1 MVAFGEHLKANI
13 APEYGA
19 EAYTNYQ
26 ELDDIIQKLVSTA
39 PSGPDLQ
46 NRQVSM
52 TVPPQTDARGLAVS
66 NETVTGE
73 EFLLKMDDE
82 LAKVEKF
89 TLQKVGELRSKIE
102 AIERLE
108 GSDNGNK
115 NKNKNESVNMDKADE
130 IANDFL
136 RLEKYVNINFMGF
149 HKILKKHD
157 KNLPNVPCKA
167 FYVSRMHAQAWVRG
181 DYSDLVVRLSH
192 IYASLRDD
200 HVADENNDQQSFL
213 RQTTK
218 YWVKTEDVSRVKYY
232 ILRHLPVFLQK
243 TSTGESDSQFT
254 NSVYLDNDQLEL
266 YHGRLE
272 KSPGA
277 IALRL
282 RWYGSGS
289 SQKVFVE
296 RKTHNDKWT
305 GEISVKERFTVDEE
319 EVHQV
324 LTNTYPIEEKKK
336 EMLAKG
342 KSQSECDEWETL
354 AKEITQVCV
363 SKQLVPTVRTQCMR
377 TAFQIPFDA
386 TVRISLDTNLCM
398 ISERGYELNGMKTW
412 YRNPEWILQPNEI
425 TRFPHA
431 VLEIK
436 LELKGGNMT
445 APSWVA
451 DLQNSGLIYECHKYS
466 KYCHG
471 SAVLLPEDVRSVPYW
486 IDDVTL
492 RESIVASGGGRIL
505 MEDGEGSSPGAN
517 SIYDHLLPFGD
528 QNQNRAEKA
537 VGRTHVSVAA
547 AVGITGDQANTKN
560 LATGFGLY
568 GTNNNINNGVS
579 VSGDDIDDGEDDGED
594 GCCGWVFP
602 FCSRYNQY
610 ADAVVAPTSFQ
621 KIEPKLFFANERTFL
636 HWLHYAVVLSSIA
649 SAVLSMS
656 EAPGEEW
663 RQWYAMA
670 MLPISLCFVVYA
682 LHIFLWRQDQ
692 IKNRIPA
699 RWDDPMGPLILGSL
713 VVAVLLVNFFTQLY
727 AIARAEIEEGGL

>member
-1 MVAFGEHLKANI
+1 
-13 APEYGA
+13 
-19 EAYTNYQ
+19 
-26 ELDDIIQKLVSTA
+26 
-39 PSGPDLQ
+39 
-46 NRQVSM
+46 M
-52 TVPPQTDARGLAVS
+52 TVPPQTDARGLAVT
-66 NETVTGE
+66 NKTVTEE
-73 EFLLKMDDE
+73 EFLRKIDFE

-89 TLQKVGELRSKIE
+89 TLQQVGEMRSKID
-102 AIERLE
+102 AIEAMSERE
-108 GSDNGNK
+108 EKYSM
-115 NKNKNESVNMDKADE
+115 EKADE

-167 FYVSRMHAQAWVRG
+167 FYISRMHAQAWVRG

-192 IYASLRDD
+192 IYSTLRDD
-200 HVADENNDQQSFL
+200 HVADENKDQQSFL

-266 YHGRLE
+266 YHGRLD

-282 RWYGSGS
+282 RWYGNGNP
-289 SQKVFVE
+289 KLVFVE

-305 GEISVKERFTVDEE
+305 GEVSVKERFTVDES

-324 LTNTYPIEEKKK
+324 LTNTYPIEEKKRA
-336 EMLAKG
+336 MLAKG
-342 KSQSECDEWETL
+342 KSQQECDEWETL
-354 AKEITQVCV
+354 AREITQVCV

-436 LELKGGNMT
+436 LELKGGDMT
-445 APSWVA
+445 PPKWVS

-486 IDDVTL
+486 VDDVTL
-492 RESIVASGGGRIL
+492 RDSIIASGGDRIL
-505 MEDGEGSSPGAN
+505 VKEGEEPAPGAN
-517 SIYDHLLPFGD
+517 AVYDHLLPFGD
-528 QNQNRAEKA
+528 QNNDRSQTA

-547 AVGITGDQANTKN
+547 SVGITKDQATTQN
-560 LATGFGLY
+560 LPTGFNLY
-568 GTNNNINNGVS
+568 GSTSANNDMLDAY
-579 VSGDDIDDGEDDGED
+579 DDDDDEED
-594 GCCGWVFP
+594 GMCGWCFP
-602 FCSRYNQY
+602 FCSRFNQY
-610 ADAVVAPTSFQ
+610 ADAVVAPTSIQ

-656 EAPGEEW
+656 EKPGEEW
-663 RQWYAMA
+663 RSWYAMA
-670 MLPISLCFVVYA
+670 MLPISLAFCVYA

-699 RWDDPMGPLILGSL
+699 RWDDPMGPLMLGSL
-713 VVAVLLVNFFTQLY
+713 VVITLLVNFFTHLY
-727 AIARAEIEEGGL
+727 AIVRAEVEEGGI

>member
-19 EAYTNYQ
+19 DAYIKYQ
-26 ELDDIIQKLVSTA
+26 QLDAIIQKLSSTA

-73 EFLLKMDDE
+73 EFLRTMDFE

-89 TLQKVGELRSKIE
+89 TLKKVSELREKIE
-102 AIERLE
+102 AIEQE
-108 GSDNGNK
+108 ASVDNID
-115 NKNKNESVNMDKADE
+115 MDKADE
-130 IANDFL
+130 IASDFL
-136 RLEKYVNINFMGF
+136 RLEKYVNINFMGC

-192 IYASLRDD
+192 IYSSLRDD
-200 HVADENNDQQSFL
+200 LVADENNDQQSFL

-282 RWYGSGS
+282 RWYGNGNPNL
-289 SQKVFVE
+289 VFVE

-305 GEISVKERFTVDEE
+305 GEVSVKERFTVDES

-324 LTNTYPIEEKKK
+324 LTNTYPIEEKRKA
-336 EMLAKG
+336 MLAKG
-342 KSQSECDEWETL
+342 KSEQECDEWETL
-354 AKEITQVCV
+354 VQEITQVCV

-386 TVRISLDTNLCM
+386 TVRVSLDTNLCM
-398 ISERGYELNGMKTW
+398 ISERGYDLNGMRTW
-412 YRNPEWILQPNEI
+412 FRNPEWILQPDEI

-436 LELKGGNMT
+436 LELKGGNMS
-445 APSWVA
+445 PPKWVA

-486 IDDVTL
+486 VDDVTL
-492 RESIVASGGGRIL
+492 RESIIASQGERIL
-505 MEDGEGSSPGAN
+505 MEPGEGPAPGAN
-517 SIYDHLLPFGD
+517 AIYDHLLPFGD
-528 QNQNRAEKA
+528 QNNDRSQTA

-547 AVGITGDQANTKN
+547 SKGITKDQATKDN
-560 LATGFGLY
+560 VEVGFDL
-568 GTNNNINNGVS
+568 GTKTPEDSFLNRIHDDEDQD
-579 VSGDDIDDGEDDGED
+579 GDDDD

-602 FCSRYNQY
+602 FCSRYNSY
-610 ADAVVAPTSFQ
+610 TEAVIAPSSFQ
-621 KIEPKLFFANERTFL
+621 KIEPKMFFANERTYL
-636 HWLHYAVVLSSIA
+636 HWLHYAVVLSSMA

-656 EAPGEEW
+656 ETPGEEW

-670 MLPISLCFVVYA
+670 LLPISLAFVMYA
-682 LHIFLWRQDQ
+682 LHTFLWRQDQ

-699 RWDDPMGPLILGSL
+699 RLDDPFGPLLLGSL
-713 VVAVLLVNFFTQLY
+713 VVVVLVINLITQIY
-727 AIARAEIEEGGL
+727 TIARVQAEEGSI

>member
-1 MVAFGEHLKANI
+1 M
-13 APEYGA
+13 
-19 EAYTNYQ
+19 
-26 ELDDIIQKLVSTA
+26 
-39 PSGPDLQ
+39 Q

-52 TVPPQTDARGLAVS
+52 TVPPQTDARGLAVT
-66 NETVTGE
+66 NRTVTHE
-73 EFLLKMDDE
+73 EFLTKMDND

-102 AIERLE
+102 ALERDTSRNE
-108 GSDNGNK
+108 NGSDK
-115 NKNKNESVNMDKADE
+115 VLCMEEADD

-136 RLEKYVNINFMGF
+136 RLEKYVNINFMGC

-157 KNLPNVPCKA
+157 KNLPNLPCKA

-192 IYASLRDD
+192 IYSGLRDD
-200 HVADENNDQQSFL
+200 HVAAENNDQQSFL

-243 TSTGESDSQFT
+243 TATGESDSQFT

-266 YHGRLE
+266 YHGRLD

-282 RWYGSGS
+282 RWYGNGS
-289 SQKVFVE
+289 PQLVFVE

-305 GEISVKERFTVDEE
+305 GEVSVKERFTVDAS

-324 LTNTYPIEEKKK
+324 LTNTYPIEEKKAA
-336 EMLAKG
+336 MLAKG
-342 KSQSECDEWETL
+342 KSEAECNEWEIL
-354 AKEITQVCV
+354 AREITQVCV

-398 ISERGYELNGMKTW
+398 ISERGYDLNGMKTW
-412 YRNPEWILQPNEI
+412 HRNPEWILQNDEI

-445 APSWVA
+445 APKWVS
-451 DLQNSGLIYECHKYS
+451 DLQNSGLLYECHKYS

-486 IDDVTL
+486 VDDVTL
-492 RESIVASGGGRIL
+492 RESIIASGGARIL
-505 MEDGEGSSPGAN
+505 VEGDEDDPEAAVVGPGAN
-517 SIYDHLLPFGD
+517 AIYDHLLPFGD
-528 QNQNRAEKA
+528 QANDRSKTA

-547 AVGITGDQANTKN
+547 SVGITGKQATTKN
-560 LATGFGLY
+560 LTTGFP
-568 GTNNNINNGVS
+568 NISDEELLEDG
-579 VSGDDIDDGEDDGED
+579 GDDDDDDD
-594 GCCGWVFP
+594 DAAWCFT

-610 ADAVVAPTSFQ
+610 GGAIVAPTSIQ

-649 SAVLSMS
+649 SAVLAMS
-656 EAPGEEW
+656 DDRPGEEW
-663 RQWYAMA
+663 RQWYALIL
-670 MLPISLCFVVYA
+670 LPISLLFVAYA
-682 LHIFLWRQDQ
+682 LHTFLWRQRQ

-699 RWDDPMGPLILGSL
+699 RWDDPVGPLLLGTI
-713 VVAVLLVNFFTQLY
+713 VVATLMFNFFTQLY
-727 AIARAEIEEGGL
+727 ALVRTQIEEGSI

>member
-1 MVAFGEHLKANI
+1 MVAFGEHLKQNI

-19 EAYTNYQ
+19 EAYIDYSG
-26 ELDDIIQKLVSTA
+26 LDEIIQLLSSTA
-39 PSGPDLQ
+39 PSGPDLE

-52 TVPPQTDARGLAVS
+52 TVPPQTDARGLAVD
-66 NETVTGE
+66 NRTVTHE
-73 EFLLKMDDE
+73 QFLSKMDFE

-89 TLQKVGELRSKIE
+89 TLQKVEELRKKIQALE
-102 AIERLE
+102 LKNIEE
-108 GSDNGNK
+108 
-115 NKNKNESVNMDKADE
+115 NESKNINMERADE

-136 RLEKYVNINFMGF
+136 RLEKYVNINFMGC

-157 KNLPNVPCKA
+157 KNLPNFPCKI
-167 FYVSRMHAQAWVRG
+167 FYVSRIHAQAWVRG

-192 IYASLRDD
+192 IYAGLRDD

-266 YHGRLE
+266 YHGRLD

-282 RWYGSGS
+282 RWYGNGNP
-289 SQKVFVE
+289 KMVFVE

-305 GEISVKERFTVDEE
+305 GEVSVKERFIVDES
-319 EVHQV
+319 EVYQV
-324 LTNTYPIEEKKK
+324 LTNTYPIEEKKAA
-336 EMLAKG
+336 MLAKG
-342 KSQSECDEWETL
+342 KSEKECEEWEIL
-354 AKEITQVCV
+354 VREITQVCV

-412 YRNPEWILQPNEI
+412 HRNPGWILQPNEI

-445 APSWVA
+445 APKWVS

-486 IDDVTL
+486 VDDVTL
-492 RESIVASGGGRIL
+492 RESIIASGGKRIL
-505 MEDGEGSSPGAN
+505 VEPGDVEGEAAVGPGAN
-517 SIYDHLLPFGD
+517 AIYDHLLPFGD
-528 QNQNRAEKA
+528 QNNDRSKTA

-547 AVGITGDQANTKN
+547 SFGITNGQATTKN
-560 LATGFGLY
+560 LSTGFNLY
-568 GTNNNINNGVS
+568 GNGQ
-579 VSGDDIDDGEDDGED
+579 GDDFDVYHDDNDEED
-594 GCCGWVFP
+594 GLCGWVFP

-610 ADAVVAPTSFQ
+610 GDAVVAPTSIQ
-621 KIEPKLFFANERTFL
+621 KVEPKLFFANERTFL

-649 SAVLSMS
+649 SAILSMS
-656 EAPGEEW
+656 EDDPGEEW

-670 MLPISLCFVVYA
+670 LLPIALLFIAYA
-682 LHIFLWRQDQ
+682 LNTFLWRQNQ
-692 IKNRIPA
+692 IRSRIPA
-699 RWDDPMGPLILGSL
+699 RWDDPIGPLLLGSL
-713 VVAVLLVNFFTQLY
+713 VVIVLLINFFTQLY
-727 AIARAEIEEGGL
+727 QMVITELEEGSI

>member
-13 APEYGA
+13 APEYGPD
-19 EAYTNYQ
+19 AYIEYQ
-26 ELDDIIQKLVSTA
+26 ELDDIIQKLSETA
-39 PSGPDLQ
+39 PSGVDLQ
-46 NRQVSM
+46 NRQISM
-52 TVPPQTDARGLAVS
+52 TVPTQTDSRGLAVS
-66 NETVTGE
+66 AETITEE
-73 EFLLKMDDE
+73 EFLRKMDIE

-89 TLQKVGELRSKIE
+89 TLQKVSELRTKIE
-102 AIERLE
+102 
-108 GSDNGNK
+108 DV
-115 NKNKNESVNMDKADE
+115 ESSTTNDMDKADE

-136 RLEKYVNINFMGF
+136 RLEKYVNINFMGC

-157 KNLPNVPCKA
+157 KNLPAMPCKA

-192 IYASLRDD
+192 IYSSLRDD
-200 HVADENNDQQSFL
+200 HVAEVNNDQQSFL
-213 RQTTK
+213 RSTTK

-232 ILRHLPVFLQK
+232 VLRHLPVFLQK

-282 RWYGSGS
+282 RWYGNGNP
-289 SQKVFVE
+289 KLVFVE

-305 GEISVKERFTVDEE
+305 GEVSVKERFTVDES
-319 EVHQV
+319 EVQSV
-324 LTNTYPIEEKKK
+324 LTNTYPIAEKKK
-336 EMLAKG
+336 AMLAKG
-342 KSQSECDEWETL
+342 KSQKECDEWETL
-354 AKEITQVCV
+354 VREITQVCV
-363 SKQLVPTVRTQCMR
+363 SKQLVPTCRTQCMR

-398 ISERGYELNGMKTW
+398 ISERGYDLNNMKTW
-412 YRNPEWILQPNEI
+412 FRNPEWILQPQEI

-445 APSWVA
+445 APKWVG

-471 SAVLLPEDVRSVPYW
+471 TAVLLPEDVRSVPYW
-486 IDDVTL
+486 VDDVTL
-492 RESIVASGGGRIL
+492 RESIIASGGRRIL
-505 MEDGEGSSPGAN
+505 MEPGEGPAPGAN
-517 SIYDHLLPFGD
+517 AIYDHLLPFGD
-528 QNQNRAEKA
+528 QDNDRSQTA
-537 VGRTHVSVAA
+537 VGRTYVSVAA
-547 AVGITGDQANTKN
+547 SKGITGNQANASN
-560 LATGFGLY
+560 IPTGFDLGGGATVNAIL
-568 GTNNNINNGVS
+568 
-579 VSGDDIDDGEDDGED
+579 GDDIDDDQDEEE

-610 ADAVVAPTSFQ
+610 AAGVVAPTSFQ
-621 KIEPKLFFANERTFL
+621 KIEPKMFFANERTYL

-649 SAVLSMS
+649 AGVLSMS
-656 EAPGEEW
+656 EVPGEEW

-670 MLPISLCFVVYA
+670 LLPISLAFCLYA

-699 RWDDPMGPLILGSL
+699 RWDDPMGPLILGSV
-713 VVAVLLVNFFTQLY
+713 VVAVLTINFFTQLY
-727 AIARAEIEEGGL
+727 ELAKVGIEEGSL

>member
-13 APEYGA
+13 AQEYGA
-19 EAYTNYQ
+19 DAYLDYQGLDNIIQ
-26 ELDDIIQKLVSTA
+26 ELSRTA

-46 NRQVSM
+46 NRMVSL
-52 TVPPQTDARGLAVS
+52 TTPPQTDARGLAVDNNS
-66 NETVTGE
+66 ATE
-73 EFLLKMDDE
+73 EQFLSKMDFE

-89 TLQKVGELRSKIE
+89 TLQKVSELRKKIDDTEKAIGTEEKEKSE
-102 AIERLE
+102 AR
-108 GSDNGNK
+108 
-115 NKNKNESVNMDKADE
+115 ADE
-130 IANDFL
+130 ISNDFL
-136 RLEKYVNINFMGF
+136 LLEKYVNINFMGF

-157 KNLPNVPCKA
+157 KNLPSYPCKA

-192 IYASLRDD
+192 IYSSLRDD
-200 HVADENNDQQSFL
+200 QVAEENNDQQSFL

-232 ILRHLPVFLQK
+232 VLRHLPVFLQK

-272 KSPGA
+272 KAPGA

-282 RWYGSGS
+282 RWYGNGDPK
-289 SQKVFVE
+289 QVFVE

-305 GEISVKERFTVDEE
+305 GEVSVKERFVVDES
-319 EVHQV
+319 EVYQV
-324 LTNTYPIEEKKK
+324 LTNTYPIEKKK
-336 EMLAKG
+336 AEMLAKG
-342 KSQSECDEWETL
+342 KSQKECDEWEQL
-354 AKEITQVCV
+354 VREITQVCV

-398 ISERGYELNGMKTW
+398 ISERGYDLNGMKTW
-412 YRNPEWILQPNEI
+412 HRNPEWILQPNEI

-445 APSWVA
+445 APKWVS

-471 SAVLLPEDVRSVPYW
+471 CAVLLPEDVRSVPYW
-486 IDDVTL
+486 VDDISL
-492 RESIVASGGGRIL
+492 RDSIIASGGGRIL
-505 MEDGEGSSPGAN
+505 MDPAESNPPGAN
-517 SIYDHLLPFGD
+517 AIYDHLLPFGD
-528 QNQNRAEKA
+528 ANNDRSGTA
-537 VGRTHVSVAA
+537 VGRTHVSAA
-547 AVGITGDQANTKN
+547 ASKGITKDKATVNN
-560 LATGFGLY
+560 IPTGFDMYDPNAGNIMD
-568 GTNNNINNGVS
+568 TN
-579 VSGDDIDDGEDDGED
+579 EEE
-594 GCCGWVFP
+594 GCCSWVFP
-602 FCSRYNQY
+602 FCSRYNNY
-610 ADAVVAPTSFQ
+610 AEAIVAPTSFQ
-621 KIEPKLFFANERTFL
+621 KIEPKVYFANERTYL
-636 HWLHYAVVLSSIA
+636 HWLHYGVILSSIA
-649 SAVLSMS
+649 AGILSFS
-656 EAPGEEW
+656 DDSGESW
-663 RQWYAMA
+663 GQWYALA
-670 MLPISLCFVVYA
+670 LLPVSLGFCLYA

-699 RWDDPMGPLILGSL
+699 RWDDPMGPILLGST
-713 VVAVLLVNFFTQLY
+713 VAVILIINFCTQVY
-727 AIARAEIEEGGL
+727 EIAKIDFADDL

>member
-1 MVAFGEHLKANI
+1 MVGFGEHLKANI
-13 APEYGA
+13 APVFGA
-19 EAYTNYQ
+19 EAYVDYQ
-26 ELDDIIQKLVSTA
+26 QLDELIQQLSATA

-46 NRQVSM
+46 NRQISM
-52 TVPPQTDARGLAVS
+52 TVPAQTDARGLAAT
-66 NETVTGE
+66 NNGVTE
-73 EFLLKMDDE
+73 EDFLSKMDIE

-89 TLQKVGELRSKIE
+89 TLKQVDALRKKIE
-102 AIERLE
+102 AVEKR
-108 GSDNGNK
+108 NK
-115 NKNKNESVNMDKADE
+115 PPQMDAADE

-136 RLEKYVNINFMGF
+136 QLEKYVNVNFMGF

-181 DYSDLVVRLSH
+181 DYSDLVVCLSH

-254 NSVYLDNDQLEL
+254 NSVYMDNDQLEL

-282 RWYGSGS
+282 RWYGNGNP
-289 SQKVFVE
+289 KLVFVE

-305 GEISVKERFTVDEE
+305 GEVSVKERFTVDES
-319 EVHQV
+319 EVHQIM
-324 LTNTYPIEEKKK
+324 TNTYPIEEKKK
-336 EMLAKG
+336 KMLAKG
-342 KSQSECDEWETL
+342 KSQKECDEWETL
-354 AKEITQVCV
+354 VREIIQVFV
-363 SKQLVPTVRTQCMR
+363 SKQLVPTCRTQCMR

-386 TVRISLDTNLCM
+386 TVRVSLDTNLCM

-412 YRNPEWILQPNEI
+412 YRNPDWILQPNEI

-436 LELKGGNMT
+436 LELKGGDM
-445 APSWVA
+445 APPKWVR

-471 SAVLLPEDVRSVPYW
+471 TAVLLPEDVRAVPYW
-486 IDDVTL
+486 VDDVTL
-492 RESIVASGGGRIL
+492 RESITASGGGRIL
-505 MEDGEGSSPGAN
+505 AEPGEDRAPGAN
-517 SIYDHLLPFGD
+517 AVYNHLLPFGD
-528 QNQNRAEKA
+528 QDNDRSQTA
-537 VGRTHVSVAA
+537 VGQTHASTAA
-547 AVGITGDQANTKN
+547 SKGVTAEHYIKSN
-560 LATGFGLY
+560 LLTGFGIDH
-568 GTNNNINNGVS
+568 G
-579 VSGDDIDDGEDDGED
+579 GDDSDDDSDDEEE

-602 FCSRYNQY
+602 FCSRYNEY
-610 ADAVVAPTSFQ
+610 ADQVVAPTSIQ
-621 KIEPKLFFANERTFL
+621 KVEPKLFFANERTYL
-636 HWLHYAVVLSSIA
+636 HWLHYAVVLSSIG
-649 SAVLSMS
+649 SAVLSLS
-656 EAPGEEW
+656 DDSVEDW
-663 RQWYAMA
+663 RQLYALA
-670 MLPISLCFVVYA
+670 LLPISLAFCIYA
-682 LHIFLWRQDQ
+682 LHVFLWRQDQ
-692 IKNRIPA
+692 IKQRIPA
-699 RWDDPMGPLILGSL
+699 RWDDPMGPILLGSTVVVVL
-713 VVAVLLVNFFTQLY
+713 VIQFFTHLY
-727 AIARAEIEEGGL
+727 EIARSDIEEGAI